1 MGRGRGRAWPARGKG
16 AVAGATALLAAAA
29 LAGCGTGMPI
39 PQVEMR
45 APPEIGFTRE
55 LATLRFH
62 GATIAIPPGTTIGG
76 YGGSFWQCAARADPI
91 SWQMSR
97 TEVFSRSFS
106 DIFYDRLNLAGYATT
121 GDPSNLFADIERG
134 RPRTDYL
141 VGARI
146 DEIRLDICHQR
157 DLLTGD
163 EKFLKTGQGYVRV
176 QWQVFS
182 QALRKVV
189 WHTTTEGVATLE
201 DPSAMAVQLLI
212 NAAFGTAASNF
223 AADAGLLELVSRD
236 PTQFAIADRE
246 TAPTP
251 LLVPRLPLRD
261 RPLTA
266 DADAV
271 RAAVVTVDTGM
282 GHGSGVFVSPSLVL
296 TNHHVVE
303 GHDSVMVRDP
313 AGTVRRAEVI
323 RRDGRRDVA
332 LLQVAEP
339 GAAVLPIR
347 LDPPPVVGE
356 DVYVI
361 GTPGLRGLAGTV
373 THGIVSGFPRND
385 RGLTDIQADAAVS
398 PGNSGGALV
407 DGRGNLIGLTY
418 AGFRGDEG
426 RGGGAGLNLFIGI
439 GDALAKLGLV
449 VEEPLPDS
457 ADPWEDYPDPRRP

>member
-1 MGRGRGRAWPARGKG
+1 MQRGRHGGRRA
-16 AVAGATALLAAAA
+16 AVLVAAALLA
-29 LAGCGTGMPI
+29 GCSTGMPI
-39 PQVEMR
+39 PAVEMR
-45 APPEIGFTRE
+45 APPEMGFERT

-76 YGGSFWQCAARADPI
+76 YGGSLWSCAGRSDPI

-97 TEVFSRSFS
+97 TEVFSRSFA

-146 DEIRLDICHQR
+146 DEIRLDLCHQR

-163 EKFLKTGQGYVRV
+163 EKFLKTGRGYVRV

-189 WHTTTEGVATLE
+189 YQTASEGVATLE
-201 DPSAMAVQLLI
+201 DPSPLAVQLLI

-223 AADAGLLELVSRD
+223 AGDPALLDLVSRD
-236 PTQFAIADRE
+236 PSQFAIADR
-246 TAPTP
+246 AVGPAP
-251 LLVPRLPLRD
+251 LLVPRLPLHET
-261 RPLTA
+261 PLPDHA
-266 DADAV
+266 EAV
-271 RAAVVTVDTGM
+271 RAAVVTVDTGA
-282 GHGSGVFVSPSLVL
+282 GHGSGVLITPSLVL

-303 GHDSVMVRDP
+303 GHDQVMVRD
-313 AGTVRRAEVI
+313 ASGAFRRATVL

-332 LLQVAEP
+332 LLQMAEAA
-339 GAAVLPIR
+339 AAVLPVR

-361 GTPGLRGLAGTV
+361 GTPQRKGLAGTV
-373 THGIVSGFPRND
+373 TRGIVSGFPKND
-385 RGLTDIQADAAVS
+385 RGLTDIQADAAVA
-398 PGNSGGALV
+398 PGSSGGALV
-407 DGRGNLIGLTY
+407 DGRGNLLGLTY
-418 AGFRGDEG
+418 AGFQGE
-426 RGGGAGLNLFIGI
+426 GGGGLGLNLFIGI
-439 GDALAKLGLV
+439 ADALRTLNLV
-449 VEEPLPDS
+449 VDDPLPAS
-457 ADPWEDYPDPRRP
+457 ADPWDDYPEPEPPPPPVRG